1 MWALLALLLSVAA
14 AQSPV
19 CRALAL
25 EGGGDKGAY
34 EAGVLQAFAKLLDP
48 EEITY
53 DVVTGI
59 SVGALNAMLVVNTP
73 IGQEV
78 ELADRMVELWR
89 WVGQTGPGAVFTNWN
104 SLGIPYA
111 ILAEPSLFS
120 TAPLRNTTHAYF
132 NITTGIQ
139 RKFVIGTSDF
149 NTGTLRLFNES
160 IGVQGL
166 MEVVM
171 CSSAMPALFPYQ
183 NYSGTEF
190 CDGGCILNLNI
201 FSAVERCLEEVDDP
215 SQVIVDSIFLTGDH
229 LEANTS
235 SYTTIGVMNRAKE
248 INAYDNSMWYL
259 FNALT
264 AYPTVNFRYTVVPS
278 KALPGN
284 EIPLVFTTAAVD
296 TMLAEAMSDVQTLI
310 NGNGLTARDY
320 TSAYMQ
326 KRNSRRFK

>member
-1 MWALLALLLSVAA
+1 M
-14 AQSPV
+14 
-19 CRALAL
+19 
-25 EGGGDKGAY
+25 
-34 EAGVLQAFAKLLDP
+34 LQAFAKLLDP

-78 ELADRMVELWR
+78 ELADRMVDLWR
-89 WVGQTGPGAVFTNWN
+89 WVGQTGPGAVFDNWN
-104 SLGIPYA
+104 ALGIPYA
-111 ILAEPSLFS
+111 LVAEPSLFN
-120 TAPLRNTTHAYF
+120 TAPLRNTTHTYF
-132 NITTGIQ
+132 NSSLGIQ

-149 NTGTLRLFNES
+149 NQGVLRLFNES

-201 FSAVERCLEEVDDP
+201 YSAVERCFEEVSDP
-215 SQVIVDSIFLTGDH
+215 SQIIVDSVFLTGDH
-229 LEANTS
+229 LDPNAS

-248 INAYDNSMWYL
+248 IQAYDNSMWYL
-259 FNALT
+259 YNALT

-284 EIPLVFTTAAVD
+284 TIPLVFTTSAVD
-296 TMLAEAMSDVQTLI
+296 TMLSQAMSDVQALI
-310 NGNGLTARDY
+310 NGNGMTARDY
-320 TSAYMQ
+320 ANIYME

>member
-1 MWALLALLLSVAA
+1 MWVLPLLLISLAA

-73 IGQEV
+73 IGQEA
-78 ELADRMVELWR
+78 ELADRMVDLWR
-89 WVGQTGPGAVFTNWN
+89 WVGQTGSGAVFTNWN

-111 ILAEPSLFS
+111 IVAEPSLFS
-120 TAPLRNTTHAYF
+120 TAPLRNTTHVYF
-132 NITTGIQ
+132 NVTTGIQ

-149 NTGTLRLFNES
+149 NQGVLRLFNES

-201 FSAVERCLEEVDDP
+201 FSAVERCLEEVSDP

-229 LEANTS
+229 LDPNAS

-248 INAYDNSMWYL
+248 INAYDSSMWYL

-284 EIPLVFTTAAVD
+284 EIPLVFTTEAVD

-310 NGNGLTARDY
+310 DGNGLNARDY
-320 TSAYMQ
+320 ATAYMQ